1 MGFIASKIE
10 VKEGK
15 SKVIDNAEL
24 PQDLLLDKAEL
35 RVLLKIIKNS
45 SFEGKDIELV
55 FKLTWKLQE
64 AYLSLQENE

>member
-35 RVLLKIIKNS
+35 RVLLKMIKNS

>member
-1 MGFIASKIE
+1 LGFIASKIE

-24 PQDLLLDKAEL
+24 PQDLLLNKSEL
-35 RVLLKIIKNS
+35 QALLKIIKNS
-45 SFEGKDIELV
+45 SFKGKDLELI

-64 AYLSLQENE
+64 AYFSLEEDK